1 MMFTKRLAI
10 VLLLSLVFV
19 SNCTSSNEPPRD
31 EMVDIGTHSLHI
43 NCLGTGRPTVVIDT
57 GVGETYESWES
68 VIAPLSRE
76 TRVCAYDR
84 AGYGQSK
91 PGPMPRDSQR
101 AADELHMLLAE
112 SGEKDPF
119 ILVGHSLGGL
129 NMQVYA
135 GSYQEEVAGLVLLD
149 PSPLAWILGEGFPEL
164 RELFNQQTNSQR
176 EEAEKLKASS
186 DPEAKAIAAF
196 MDATASE
203 FEEFFG
209 RTADE
214 VAAIQS
220 FDELP
225 LIVIGA
231 TKPEPGFGE
240 DGPAFRQFW
249 NEESQALALKS
260 VSGQFILAEGSS
272 HHIHLDAPQLVI
284 DAVLEMLK

>member
-1 MMFTKRLAI
+1 MKRLVTI
-10 VLLLSLVFV
+10 FLLSLAFI
-19 SNCTSSNEPPRD
+19 SNCTPSNEPARD
-31 EMVDIGTHSLHI
+31 EKVDIGTHSLHI
-43 NCLGTGRPTVVIDT
+43 SCLGTGRPTVIIDT
-57 GVGETYESWES
+57 GVGETYESWEP
-68 VIAPLSRE
+68 VISTLSHA

-84 AGYGQSK
+84 AGYGQSD

-101 AADELHMLLAE
+101 AADELHLLLSK
-112 SGEKDPF
+112 SGEKGPF
-119 ILVGHSLGGL
+119 LLVGHSLGGL

-135 GSYQEEVAGLVLLD
+135 DNYHEEVAGLVLLD
-149 PSPLAWILGEGFPEL
+149 PSPLAWIMGEGFPGL
-164 RELFNQQTNSQR
+164 RELFVQQANSQR

-196 MDATASE
+196 VDATASE

-214 VAAIQS
+214 VTAIES
-220 FDELP
+220 FNGLP
-225 LIVIGA
+225 LVVIGA
-231 TKPEPGFGE
+231 SEPEPGFGE

-249 NEESQALALKS
+249 NEESEALALKS

-284 DAVLEMLK
+284 DAILEMLE

>member
-1 MMFTKRLAI
+1 
-10 VLLLSLVFV
+10 
-19 SNCTSSNEPPRD
+19 
-31 EMVDIGTHSLHI
+31 
-43 NCLGTGRPTVVIDT
+43 
-57 GVGETYESWES
+57 
-68 VIAPLSRE
+68 
-76 TRVCAYDR
+76 
-84 AGYGQSK
+84 
-91 PGPMPRDSQR
+91 MPRDSQR

-112 SGEKDPF
+112 SGEKGPF
-119 ILVGHSLGGL
+119 KLVGHSLGGL

-149 PSPLAWILGEGFPEL
+149 PSPLAWIMGEGFPEL

-209 RTADE
+209 RTAYE